1 MRFTYCSTTSPLTLI
16 SVTVYNNIII
26 SEVIVSTVTQ
36 LTPVYKSTLF
46 GSKLEAWEKK
56 LKIQ

>member
-1 MRFTYCSTTSPLTLI
+1 MRFTYCSTRSPLTLI
-16 SVTVYNNIII
+16 PVTVYNNIII

-46 GSKLEAWEKK
+46 GSKLEAWKK
-56 LKIQ
+56 MK